1 MHKIR
6 IGGVFLRDSF
16 KNVSACE
23 SNVKWENIISREF
36 PLYSRN
42 NDIRSEFERDFTR
55 VIHSNAYRRLKHKT
69 QVFYS
74 PQNDHICTRIEHV
87 NHVESISYTI
97 AHYLG
102 LNEELTRAISVAH
115 DLGHSPFGHKGEKIL
130 NEICKKD
137 LDSSFWHEKNGLF
150 FVDNIELLEDKEGY
164 KQNLDLT
171 YGVRDGIIS
180 HCGEI
185 DENII
190 KPREEF
196 IDLKEYKYPNQFAPY
211 TWEGC
216 VVKIADKISYIGRDI
231 EDAVTLG
238 ILDEHLDQLYDLL
251 GNTSGTINNTV
262 IINNLIYDLCE
273 HSSPEIGLCFSDNA
287 LNLMNQIKKF
297 NYEYIYRSDILK
309 PSDEYFSVIIH
320 RIYNT
325 LKNAYHDE
333 NTYDNLN
340 KLRKFYPNLIDG
352 FLDWFH
358 HYSSDAERKNLK
370 NKVLF
375 NIVNPKDYYFAIVL
389 YIAGMTDK
397 FAIDTYR
404 EIIGF

>member
-1 MHKIR
+1 MK
-6 IGGVFLRDSF
+6 DSF
-16 KNVSACE
+16 REVSTCKN
-23 SNVKWENIISREF
+23 NPKWENIISREML
-36 PLYSRN
+36 LYSRN

-130 NEICKKD
+130 NEICKGD
-137 LDSSFWHEKNGLF
+137 LNTSFWHEKNGLY
-150 FVDNIELLEDKEGY
+150 FVDNIELLEDNEGY
-164 KQNLDLT
+164 KRNLDLT

-190 KPREEF
+190 KPRDEF
-196 IDLKEYKYPNQFAPY
+196 IDLNEYKYPNQFAPY

-238 ILDEHLDQLYDLL
+238 ILDEHLDMLYSLL
-251 GNTSGTINNTV
+251 GHTNGTINNTV
-262 IINNLIYDLCE
+262 IINNLIYDLCKN
-273 HSSPEIGLCFSDNA
+273 SSPEIGLCFSNDA
-287 LNLMNQIKKF
+287 LNLMNKIKKF
-297 NYEYIYRSDILK
+297 NYEYIYLSKILK
-309 PSDEYFSVIIH
+309 PSEEYFSIVIN
-320 RIYNT
+320 RIYET
-325 LKNAYHDE
+325 LKSTYDYE
-333 NTYDNLN
+333 NTFDNLD
-340 KLRKFYPNLIDG
+340 KLKKFYPNLVNG
-352 FLDWFH
+352 FIDWFNNF
-358 HYSSDAERKNLK
+358 SAISDRNNLK

-375 NIVNPKDYYFAIVL
+375 DLNNPTDYYFAIVL

-397 FAIDTYR
+397 FAIDTYN

>member
-1 MHKIR
+1 MKN
-6 IGGVFLRDSF
+6 SF
-16 KNVSACE
+16 REVSACE

-102 LNEELTRAISVAH
+102 LNDELTRAISVAH

-137 LDSSFWHEKNGLF
+137 LNSSFWHEKNGLF
-150 FVDNIELLEDKEGY
+150 FVDNIELLEDKDGY

-251 GNTSGTINNTV
+251 GNTGGTINNTV

-273 HSSPEIGLCFSDNA
+273 HSSPEIGLCFSDDA

-297 NYEYIYRSDILK
+297 NYEYIYGSAILK

-325 LKNAYHDE
+325 LKNAYYAE

-375 NIVNPKDYYFAIVL
+375 NIVNPKEYYFAIVL

>member
-1 MHKIR
+1 M
-6 IGGVFLRDSF
+6 RDIF
-16 KNVSACE
+16 KTVC
-23 SNVKWENIISREF
+23 SNENNPKWKNTISRES

-42 NDIRSEFERDFTR
+42 NDIRSEFGRDFTR

-115 DLGHSPFGHKGEKIL
+115 DLGHSSFGHKGEKIL
-130 NEICKKD
+130 NEICKRD
-137 LDSSFWHEKNGLF
+137 LNRSFWHEKNGLY
-150 FVDNIELLEDKEGY
+150 FVDNIELLEDNEGY
-164 KQNLDLT
+164 KRNLNLT

-190 KPREEF
+190 KPRDEF
-196 IDLKEYKYPNQFAPY
+196 IDLNEYKHPNQFAPY

-238 ILDEHLDQLYDLL
+238 ILDEHLDILYSLL
-251 GNTSGTINNTV
+251 GHTSGTINNTV
-262 IINNLIYDLCE
+262 IINNLIYDLCKN
-273 HSSPEIGLCFSDNA
+273 SSPEIGLCFSDDA

-297 NYEYIYRSDILK
+297 NYEYIYGSDILK
-309 PSDEYFSVIIH
+309 PSDEYFSIVIN
-320 RIYNT
+320 RIYET
-325 LKNAYHDE
+325 LKDTYDYE
-333 NTYDNLN
+333 NTFDNLE
-340 KLRKFYPNLIDG
+340 KLKKFYPNLVNG
-352 FLDWFH
+352 FIDWFCN
-358 HYSSDAERKNLK
+358 YSISANRNNLK

-375 NIVNPKDYYFAIVL
+375 DLNNPTDYYFAIVL

-397 FAIDTYR
+397 FAIDTYN